1 MERIYKIGNKIEV
14 DELETVSKIIM
25 KKALKVIASNGDIIA
40 HEMLE
45 GKHRDTVEDIK
56 QEIILQLILNDYII
70 TKECYK
76 IVRKTI
82 YQKTRETIELV
93 IDKTE
98 NENENEFYKIEDK
111 KAYIN
116 FLNNEYNET
125 TKSKMVNVAEL
136 LEGFTDRQ
144 KEIITIYANGNSR
157 NKTAELLGI
166 SKGTVN
172 NTIKRLRDKIEAK
185 QYEIA

>member
-14 DELETVSKIIM
+14 DELETASKIIM

-40 HEMLE
+40 HEMIE

-56 QEIILQLILNDYII
+56 QEIALQLILNDYTI
-70 TKECYK
+70 TKDCYK

-82 YQKTRETIELV
+82 YQKTRETIELI

-98 NENENEFYKIEDK
+98 NESESEFYKIEDK

-144 KEIITIYANGNSR
+144 KEIISMSANMSR
-157 NKTAELLGI
+157 NKVAEMLGI

-185 QYEIA
+185 RYEIA